1 MRVLLTRP
9 IDDAREEAQHLKA
22 QGLDVIISPASKIE
36 TADALPPLEKYAAV
50 LFTSANAVKALQGFL
65 KEGDPLFETPAY
77 CVGAKTAQA
86 ARNAGFQ
93 NIEEGHGTVDSLL
106 KVIENEQHDGE
117 RWVYFSGDII
127 RHDPEPR
134 LKKLGLTLD
143 HHIVYHARAIPDL
156 SGEAAKALQEKS
168 IDVIL
173 FYSPRAVELFVNQVK
188 KAGLDDGIPGFHAL
202 CLSADVGARAR
213 KLGFETITTARESSA
228 RAMHEALNA
237 IKREQGGKDM
247 LDSADAPVE
256 KGKSPWRYV
265 PWAIIALLLAF
276 IAGLFAMP
284 VLAPKLAPY
293 IPWFQT
299 QVEEVPDPALERL
312 AQDIERLRQDRATP
326 TSPSIDYGP
335 RLDAIE
341 ARIEG
346 LDQPRDTTRLNDLET
361 RIYTL
366 ETQVERLSALG
377 PDPLISAR
385 LNALEERLHQLRIEA
400 DMDLGPALST
410 LAFATL
416 KDRVASGGPFSDS
429 LEALSAHMD
438 DPAIDQLRPYAAQG
452 ITTPAE
458 LSSRFSK
465 LTADILR
472 AAKTPEDAGWWD
484 RAVARAQT
492 LVTVRKTGESDGTTP
507 EAIISRTESRTAERD
522 FKGAREALQSLPRH
536 VLNGPILKPWLADV
550 DARLR
555 AEDALIALESALDE
569 RG

>member
-22 QGLDVIISPASKIE
+22 QGFDVIISPASKIE
-36 TADALPPLEKYAAV
+36 SADALPPLEKYAAV

-65 KEGDPLFETPAY
+65 KEGDPLLQTPAY

-86 ARNAGFQ
+86 ARGAGFQ
-93 NIEEGHGTVDSLL
+93 IIEEGHGTVDSLL
-106 KVIENEQHDGE
+106 KVIESEPHDGE
-117 RWVYFSGDII
+117 RWAYFSGDII

-143 HHIVYHARAIPDL
+143 HHIIYHARAIADL

-173 FYSPRAVELFVNQVK
+173 FYSPRAVELFADQVK
-188 KAGLDDGIPGFHAL
+188 KAGLDVGIKDLHAL

-213 KLGFETITTARESSA
+213 KLGFETITTAKESSA
-228 RAMHEALNA
+228 RAMHEALNT

-247 LDSADAPVE
+247 VDSAEIPAE
-256 KGKSPWRYV
+256 KGKSPWRYA
-265 PWAIIALLLAF
+265 PWAMIALLLAF

-299 QVEEVPDPALERL
+299 QSTSNLERL
-312 AQDIERLRQDRATP
+312 SQDIEQLKAERTTP
-326 TSPSIDYGP
+326 ASPGVDYGP
-335 RLDAIE
+335 RLNALE

-346 LDQPRDTTRLNDLET
+346 LDRPRDTTRLNDLET

-366 ETQVERLSALG
+366 ETQVERLSGLG
-377 PDPLISAR
+377 PDPLVSAR
-385 LNALEERLHQLRIEA
+385 LEALEERLNQLRIEA
-400 DMDLGPALST
+400 DTDLGPALST

-416 KDRVASGGPFSDS
+416 KDRVASGGPFIDS
-429 LEALSAHMD
+429 LDALSAHMD
-438 DPAIDQLRPYAAQG
+438 DPAIDQLRPYAVQG
-452 ITTPAE
+452 IATPAE
-458 LSSRFSK
+458 LSARFSK
-465 LTADILR
+465 LSADIIR
-472 AAKTPEDAGWWD
+472 AAKTPENAGWWD
-484 RAVARAQT
+484 KTLARAQT

-507 EAIISRTESRTAERD
+507 EAIVSRAEKRIEEGD
-522 FKGAREALQSLPRH
+522 FRGARGALQSLPRH
-536 VLNGPILKPWLADV
+536 VLMGPVLKPWLDDM
-550 DARLR
+550 DALLR
-555 AEDALIALESALDE
+555 VEEMLIALESALDK